1 MTGIIKVDTI
11 QNNGGTT
18 GLTIN
23 SSGHVHI
30 PGSVVQLAESS
41 WTSAFSTSSTT
52 DVAVTNATC
61 NITPKFN
68 DSKILIMLS
77 TVWGMET
84 WNLGIFSLF
93 RDSTEIGSAGTRG
106 AIRTLQ
112 NQVEGGSSSNSGGF
126 GIPLNINY
134 VDSPATTSQ
143 ITYSLKV
150 RADSG
155 GPVHVGNR
163 PQATGETVHSSLIL
177 MEIAQ

>member
-1 MTGIIKVDTI
+1 MSSILKVSEI
-11 QNNGGTT
+11 QDPTNGNSA
-18 GLTIN
+18 LTIN

-52 DVAVTNATC
+52 DVAVTTQLATSPL
-61 NITPKFN
+61 NSMTARFN
-68 DSKILIMLS
+68 HAVYS
-77 TVWGMET
+77 VGNG
-84 WNLGIFSLF
+84 NLDPVYSLCLEVL
-93 RDSTEIGSAGTRG
+93 EIGAAGTRG